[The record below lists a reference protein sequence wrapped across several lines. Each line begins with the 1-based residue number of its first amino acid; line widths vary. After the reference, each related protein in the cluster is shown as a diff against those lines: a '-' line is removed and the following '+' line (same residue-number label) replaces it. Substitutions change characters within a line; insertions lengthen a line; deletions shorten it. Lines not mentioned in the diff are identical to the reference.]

1 MQNQPDVQEANLSLI
16 DAWIIL
22 GKYRKQ
28 FFIAF
33 LITLILGGVYIV
45 FIYKPTYSL
54 ITTIQIGTME
64 KDQTIMPIESPESL
78 LSKINNSI
86 LPVYSNDWVVRN
98 NYRAPIET
106 SSSNPSKTNI
116 ILIMNKANDAN
127 VQKIHDF
134 QKGLVSIIKDDHKN
148 IIKSLKSGVLSELN
162 FANIELER
170 LKNPM
175 SMEHQLKLVQMKLEE
190 EEVKLKKLEDDR
202 FFGIKKNESKNE
214 ILQQQHEFKRLD
226 DSEKRLFSQID
237 RINENK
243 KILLENINGIKSLIS
258 DATKNR
264 NTADAGA
271 TEVSAMSQMLID
283 NEIQQNQNRLI
294 SLEERYYVTLENEKE
309 NLRQKIEDIRLMKIE
324 SNKKLEL
331 LNEKYNRLIA
341 ENKFMQDHQKA
352 KVEEVKIELE
362 QIKFQNSNAINKQQE
377 KVNEIKSRIDN
388 FNETRIVSAAIK
400 SLKRHSPTRFQL
412 MLLVTA
418 LASILGFL
426 MMLVALFRDKVDER
440 LEELASS

>member
-175 SMEHQLKLVQMKLEE
+175 SMEHQLKLVQM
-190 EEVKLKKLEDDR
+190 
-202 FFGIKKNESKNE
+202 
-214 ILQQQHEFKRLD
+214 
-226 DSEKRLFSQID
+226 
-237 RINENK
+237 
-243 KILLENINGIKSLIS
+243 
-258 DATKNR
+258 
-264 NTADAGA
+264 
-271 TEVSAMSQMLID
+271 
-283 NEIQQNQNRLI
+283 NQ
-294 SLEERYYVTLENEKE
+294 TW
-309 NLRQKIEDIRLMKIE
+309 
-324 SNKKLEL
+324 
-331 LNEKYNRLIA
+331 
-341 ENKFMQDHQKA
+341 F
-352 KVEEVKIELE
+352 
-362 QIKFQNSNAINKQQE
+362 
-377 KVNEIKSRIDN
+377 
-388 FNETRIVSAAIK
+388 
-400 SLKRHSPTRFQL
+400 
-412 MLLVTA
+412 
-418 LASILGFL
+418 
-426 MMLVALFRDKVDER
+426 
-440 LEELASS
+440 